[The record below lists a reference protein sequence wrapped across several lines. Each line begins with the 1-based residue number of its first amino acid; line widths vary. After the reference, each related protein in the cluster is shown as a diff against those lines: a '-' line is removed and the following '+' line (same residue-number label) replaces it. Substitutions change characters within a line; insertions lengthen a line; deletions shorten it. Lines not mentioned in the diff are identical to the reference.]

1 MNSMMSFKALND
13 AKVAQVYN
21 NHTNNEMNILILTI
35 PHKLP
40 GGRIHL
46 QPKGIPDAY
55 EGE

>member
-1 MNSMMSFKALND
+1 MSFKALND